1 MSVASTQS
9 ERVSGG
15 NVAKIVDRLSKDYSK
30 QNVLSDV
37 NLRKT
42 TTSTSSHQRVVV
54 RYSYSAAHDDELSLK
69 EGDEIEVIEAVED
82 GWMRGRLNGRLGVF
96 PTNFV
101 TFSEHIEHAG
111 PATASV
117 AERSDRPFP
126 SKLGE
131 SELAPFLKGGGVRAK
146 SSIFAEHEFSTK
158 PSLPAFDPP
167 KVKEY
172 AKVLYTYKA
181 QHPDEL
187 DLTEEGQM
195 VTVLNKNCADP
206 GWYEGEVNGKRGLFP
221 DNFVKLV
228 EDGAKS
234 DTSAASEAQ
243 SNVRRSLFNP
253 STSQSDNF
261 KSAHSKIA
269 DQLKISLPGS
279 GPPKFPLKPTST
291 ESSSS
296 TPAAGESVAPVFRV
310 NEEKEPAK
318 LQHLTTNRPKG
329 PQKRPPSMFGSG
341 KKSDDT
347 LDTSDNTTPPEP
359 ALAKEKDVKHV
370 PLAPSKLEA
379 ADKPLATHHFPA
391 IKESH
396 PQPIKATLKNAAPE
410 SAASSV
416 LHNPVALAPSAPE
429 ESEYNGCFT
438 MVGVA
443 VVESEAEFS
452 RLVSSGVVVIDFFAT
467 WCGPCNRIAPF
478 FKELSNKYTNVQFAK
493 FDVDKMKS
501 LAGSLGVSAMPTFFV
516 YVNGSKVDSLQG
528 ADQDHLERMVKKW
541 AESAGGEES
550 LVPGQTDLTGFVNKT
565 QVECLNECDTNNI
578 RVFLNGSGDKKLVS
592 DCDEQLIINL
602 PFNQPVK
609 IHSIYVKGSGESAPK
624 SVKLFTNLA
633 HTLDFD
639 GAGSAI
645 PVQSIEFTDKVKEGE
660 LVNLR
665 YVKFQ
670 NVQQLQMFV
679 ENNIGNEDQTIIED
693 IRIFGTPLSATN
705 MQEFKRVAGKP
716 GEVGH

>member
-101 TFSEHIEHAG
+101 TFSGATTSTSTTTSPKSPEEKKRSNSVSSTTTASIQNEHIEHAG

-429 ESEYNGCFT
+429 ESEY
-438 MVGVA
+438 V
-443 VVESEAEFS
+443 S
-452 RLVSSGVVVIDFFAT
+452 RREYNELLRAFE
-467 WCGPCNRIAPF
+467 
-478 FKELSNKYTNVQFAK
+478 ELS
-493 FDVDKMKS
+493 
-501 LAGSLGVSAMPTFFV
+501 
-516 YVNGSKVDSLQG
+516 
-528 ADQDHLERMVKKW
+528 
-541 AESAGGEES
+541 
-550 LVPGQTDLTGFVNKT
+550 
-565 QVECLNECDTNNI
+565 
-578 RVFLNGSGDKKLVS
+578 
-592 DCDEQLIINL
+592 
-602 PFNQPVK
+602 
-609 IHSIYVKGSGESAPK
+609 
-624 SVKLFTNLA
+624 
-633 HTLDFD
+633 
-639 GAGSAI
+639 
-645 PVQSIEFTDKVKEGE
+645 
-660 LVNLR
+660 
-665 YVKFQ
+665 
-670 NVQQLQMFV
+670 
-679 ENNIGNEDQTIIED
+679 
-693 IRIFGTPLSATN
+693 
-705 MQEFKRVAGKP
+705 KRVAFLELKK
-716 GEVGH
+716 